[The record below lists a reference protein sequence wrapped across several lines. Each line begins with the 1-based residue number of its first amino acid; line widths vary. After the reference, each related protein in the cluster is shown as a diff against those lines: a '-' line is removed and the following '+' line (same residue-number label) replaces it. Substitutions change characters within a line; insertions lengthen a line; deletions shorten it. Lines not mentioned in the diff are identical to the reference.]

1 MKRALCLAGFA
12 LLLLTRADLRGDE
25 TPVAIRAGR
34 LVDVRSSKIVERAV
48 VIVRGTR
55 IEAVGAG
62 LAIPAGARVID
73 LSSST
78 VLPGLV
84 DCHTHLVGDAQ
95 DLDPLADVR
104 KTAAQVAYE
113 ALPNARRTLEAGFTT
128 VRDVGTFRAFVD
140 LALRDAIARGDVV
153 GPRIFGAGAYVT
165 ITGGGGALNGLAPDI
180 LLPRDLRFGVA
191 DGPDQVRQRVREIA
205 GYGADLIKVLATGA
219 FLTHKSDPGAEELTF
234 EELSAAVGEA
244 KKRGLRV
251 AAHAHGAEGIKNAV
265 RAGVASI
272 EHGTFIDE
280 EGIRL
285 MKERGTYLVA
295 DIYDDD
301 YIVSEEARKKG
312 IPKDFLEKESDAG
325 RIQREN
331 FRRAVRAGV
340 RIAYGTDAGV
350 YPHGDNAKQFAYHVK
365 FGQTPMEAI
374 RSATIVAAELIG
386 KPAEFGSIDPGK
398 SADIVA
404 VEGDPLSDITRLER
418 VTFVMKEG
426 RVVKGP
432 APR

>member
-12 LLLLTRADLRGDE
+12 LLLLTRAEALRGE

-219 FLTHKSDPGAEELTF
+219 FLTHKSNPGAEELTF

-404 VEGDPLSDITRLER
+404 VEGDPLSDITRLEH